1 MERITYER
9 MQHEKK
15 VEMLRATISQLT
27 ERIIELQEI
36 SNAYGLRDEL
46 SERIHRAY
54 DDRRA
59 NKIMLADEIKP

>member
-36 SNAYGLRDEL
+36 SNAYRLMGEL
-46 SERIHRAY
+46 SERINRAY
-54 DDRRA
+54 AERKA
-59 NKIMLADEIKP
+59 NQIMLADEIKP